1 MRGGGGGGKRTRTN
15 RKVVETVPETSGR
28 SYHLSSDVDF
38 LEVRGLN
45 GTGIVS
51 SRLGA
56 SKDGADGA
64 EFTCCMAARG
74 HITRSRREL
83 SLSNVVRHIIQGR
96 SRRCRR
102 GRGGGGGGGFRIIRA
117 DLGRTLVAGID
128 RRVFSRVHKYE
139 NGPANNATM
148 SQRSG

>member
-1 MRGGGGGGKRTRTN
+1 MTRRLFSWRALMGRGGGEGGKRTRTN

-56 SKDGADGA
+56 SKDGADERVYVLHGSSRA
-64 EFTCCMAARG
+64 HNTVSPGTFTVKRRTSCNPGPKSAMQRRRR
-74 HITRSRREL
+74 TRRRI
-83 SLSNVVRHIIQGR
+83 SHYPR
-96 SRRCRR
+96 
-102 GRGGGGGGGFRIIRA
+102 

-128 RRVFSRVHKYE
+128 RYILVR
-139 NGPANNATM
+139 A
-148 SQRSG
+148 